1 MGMSSSPGSPS
12 FAVSLSHALA
22 DVTETVGKSVVS
34 LAARRFPAS
43 GVAHAPD
50 LVLTAAHAVAR
61 ASRVAVRAPGE
72 EAEVAAQLVG
82 QDPALDVALLRVPGA
97 RLEPLRWRAADG
109 LRAGSLVLAISRPRG
124 ALRARLGLL
133 GGVGPGFRTPWGGRV
148 DAALEVE
155 LSPRPGLAGA
165 ALADAEGQGVGLVV
179 SGLGRSRRMVLPPA
193 TLGRVVE
200 ELLAHGRVR
209 RGYLGVGTQGV
220 RIPTSLHGVTGH
232 AHGLLVVAVEPGSP
246 ADAAGLAFGDV
257 LLEIGG
263 TPTGDAHDLLGT
275 LADAKVGEPLS
286 VKLLR
291 AGAVLERSVTVGV
304 RP

>member
-1 MGMSSSPGSPS
+1 MSASPVPPSVAASLSSS
-12 FAVSLSHALA
+12 LA
-22 DVTETVGKSVVS
+22 DVTEAAGRSVVS
-34 LAARRFPAS
+34 LAARRFPTS
-43 GVAHAPD
+43 GVAQAPD

-61 ASRVAVRAPGE
+61 KSHIAVRAPDADGE
-72 EAEVAAQLVG
+72 LDAQLVG
-82 QDPALDVALLRVPGA
+82 HDAALDVALLRVPGA
-97 RLEPLRWRAADG
+97 RLEPLRWRPADG
-109 LRAGSLVLAISRPRG
+109 LRPGSLVLAVSRPRG

-148 DAALEVE
+148 DASLEVE

-165 ALADAEGQGVGLVV
+165 ALVDVEGQGVGLVV
-179 SGLGRSRRMVLPPA
+179 SGLGRSRRMVLPPP
-193 TLGRVVE
+193 TLTRVVE

-220 RIPTSLHGVTGH
+220 RIPASLHGVAGH

-257 LLEIGG
+257 LLELGG
-263 TPTGDAHDLLGT
+263 TATADAHELLGT
-275 LADAKVGEPLS
+275 LADAKVGEVLP

-291 AGAVLERSVTVGV
+291 AGAVLERAVTVGV